1 VKIQNLK
8 PANLLFNVLVWMFAL
23 VVGCQLAPLPA
34 LAVSAI
40 GGAVTGTLLSNAN
53 VFSQTAMFMAIQ
65 KEIWQQDIQEQIFK
79 DNTFLRK
86 SFNADMYVVQGKIVH
101 IPQSGG
107 AGSTVK
113 NRTSLPATVR
123 KRSDTDITYALDAYT
138 TDPVLIPN
146 AENYELS
153 YDKRNSVLGED
164 KAKLNETI
172 AEEVLY
178 DWVNSPLQSSSL
190 PAGAIFKTTGA
201 TNIATAPSAT
211 GNRKKATLS
220 DLQRMKTYF
229 KTINRW
235 IEGQMY
241 ALLTPQMEAD
251 LFPAGDIV
259 TATYM
264 ANVSQ
269 KEREEGVI
277 AKVQGFNIMTR
288 SNVLVTN
295 ASFAIKAPGAAGAV
309 GDNEASLFWYKDAVE
324 LALGTVTAFENLSD
338 PQYYGDLYSFEV
350 RMGARARRTGYEGIA
365 LLTQDTAA

>member
-1 VKIQNLK
+1 MWM
-8 PANLLFNVLVWMFAL
+8 LVL
-23 VVGCQLAPLPA
+23 VVGFQLAPLPA
-34 LAVSAI
+34 LAVSAV
-40 GGAVTGTLLSNAN
+40 GGYATGSILSKSNIFGQA
-53 VFSQTAMFMAIQ
+53 AMFMAIQ

-79 DNTFLRK
+79 DNAFLRK
-86 SFNADMYVVQGKIVH
+86 SFNADMYVVQGRVVH

-113 NRTSLPATVR
+113 NRTSLPASVR

-153 YDKRNSVLGED
+153 YDKRNSVIGED

-178 DWVNSPLQSSSL
+178 DWVNSPLQANSL
-190 PAGAIFKTTGA
+190 PAGAILKTTGA
-201 TNIATAPSAT
+201 AGLATSPSAT
-211 GNRKKATLS
+211 GNRKKAVLT
-220 DLQRMKTYF
+220 DLQRMRTYF
-229 KTINRW
+229 KTNNRW
-235 IEGQMY
+235 FEGRMN

-251 LFPAGDIV
+251 LFPADSVI

-277 AKVQGFNIMTR
+277 YKVQGWNIMTR
-288 SNVLVTN
+288 STVLVTN
-295 ASFAIKAPGAAGAV
+295 ASFAIKAPGATASAT
-309 GDNEASLFWYKDAVE
+309 DNEASLFWYNDAVE
-324 LALGTVTAFENLSD
+324 VALGTVTAFEDLGA
-338 PQYYGDLYSFEV
+338 PTMYGDVYSFEV
-350 RMGARARRTGYEGIA
+350 RMGARARRAGYEGIA

>member
-1 VKIQNLK
+1 MKIQNLK
-8 PANLLFNVLVWMFAL
+8 PANLFYNVLMWMLVL
-23 VVGCQLAPLPA
+23 VVAFSVAPLPA
-34 LAVSAI
+34 LAYSVA
-40 GGAVTGTLLSNAN
+40 GGLVTGTILTQTNA
-53 VFSQTAMFMAIQ
+53 FAETAMFMAIQ
-65 KEIWQQDIQEQIFK
+65 KEIWQRDIQEQIFK

-86 SFNADMYVVQGKIVH
+86 SFNADMYVIQGKIVH
-101 IPQSGG
+101 IPQSAG

-178 DWVNSPLQSSSL
+178 DWVNSPLQSTSL
-190 PAGAIFKTTGA
+190 PSTAIFKTTGA
-201 TNIATAPSAT
+201 ASAATSPSAT
-211 GNRKKATLS
+211 GNRKKATLT

-229 KTINRW
+229 KSINRW
-235 IEGQMY
+235 FEGKMN

-251 LFPAGDIV
+251 LFPANDVV

-264 ANVSQ
+264 QNVSAA
-269 KEREEGVI
+269 ERAEGII

-288 SNVLVTN
+288 SSVLVTN
-295 ASFAIKAPGAAGAV
+295 ASFAIKAPGASAAAT
-309 GDNEASLFWYKDAVE
+309 DNEASLFWYNDAVE
-324 LALGTVTAFENLSD
+324 VALGTVTAFENLSD

-365 LLTQDTAA
+365 LLTQDVAA